1 MNYLKI
7 YYQIIAKAAGRK
19 ESVIYE
25 KHHIVPRGLGGPDI
39 PANII
44 YLTPKEHVVAH
55 HLLAKAYPNEEKLQ
69 GGFNIKS
76 LKKHNYSR
84 WMHSL
89 QNMVRDLSY
98 TSHKKE
104 TLNKIQQ
111 LLNILNIKDIDDLVP
126 ALPTPGAGVPKKK
139 SEKTQ
144 QHINKK
150 AKKPVK
156 KKCKK

>member
-7 YYQIIAKAAGRK
+7 YYQIIAKAANRK

-25 KHHIVPRGLGGPDI
+25 KHHIIPRGLSGPDI
-39 PANII
+39 LANII
-44 YLTPKEHVVAH
+44 YLTPKEHIIAH
-55 HLLAKAYPNEEKLQ
+55 HLLAKAYPSEEKLQ
-69 GGFNIKS
+69 GGFNIKN

-104 TLNKIQQ
+104 TLNKIQL
-111 LLNILNIKDIDDLVP
+111 LLNILNIKDIDELVP
-126 ALPTPGAGVPKKK
+126 ALPTPGTGVPKKK
-139 SEKTQ
+139 PGKTKPS
-144 QHINKK
+144 INKK
-150 AKKPVK
+150 EKKPVK